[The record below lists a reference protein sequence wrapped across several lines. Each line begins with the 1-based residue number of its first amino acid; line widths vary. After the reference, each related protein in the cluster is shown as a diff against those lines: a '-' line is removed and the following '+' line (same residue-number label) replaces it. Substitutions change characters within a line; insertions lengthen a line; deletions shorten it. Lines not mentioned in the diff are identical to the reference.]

1 MIAVFWSETAKND
14 YWDNIDYLQQN
25 WTLVEVY
32 NFIDKVEKI
41 STLLTQENILFK
53 ATFYKDVYQVV
64 VVKQIT
70 LFYQITPDNSIL
82 LLRFWNNYQNPKRF
96 KLT

>member
-41 STLLTQENILFK
+41 
-53 ATFYKDVYQVV
+53 
-64 VVKQIT
+64 T